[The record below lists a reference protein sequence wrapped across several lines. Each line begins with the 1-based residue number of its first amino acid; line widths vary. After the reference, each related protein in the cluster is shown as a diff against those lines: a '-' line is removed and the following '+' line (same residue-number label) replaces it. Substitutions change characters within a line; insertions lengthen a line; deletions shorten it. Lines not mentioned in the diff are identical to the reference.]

1 MDIYIIYVNGFS
13 NYCRVYEVTHT
24 QILIYTHLNDNIST
38 VSGVYKPTS
47 TARHPKKG
55 RGLSLGGPA
64 SKVGICGSDMAY
76 WSKGM
81 AGGFVPLDFSH
92 GDARFSGH
100 PGAAVD
106 FMFFSCCFYPS
117 GRLT

>member
-1 MDIYIIYVNGFS
+1 MCVNGYS
-13 NYCRVYEVTHT
+13 NYCKVYEVTHT
-24 QILIYTHLNDNIST
+24 HIYIYVYTHLNDNIST

-47 TARHPKKG
+47 TA
-55 RGLSLGGPA
+55 SPA

-92 GDARFSGH
+92 GDARFFGASRG
-100 PGAAVD
+100 PGVAFTLVD
-106 FMFFSCCFYPS
+106 EHSY
-117 GRLT
+117 